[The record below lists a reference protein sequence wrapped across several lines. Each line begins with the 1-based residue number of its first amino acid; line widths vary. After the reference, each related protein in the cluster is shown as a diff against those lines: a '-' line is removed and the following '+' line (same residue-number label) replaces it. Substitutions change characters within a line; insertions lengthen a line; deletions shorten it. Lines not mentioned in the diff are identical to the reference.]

1 MMPVTFPGGAS
12 VPFVFRRRGHDHL
25 FAPEVP
31 EGRHVE
37 GHVGEHHQVLEEGE
51 QGVDCRAERQEVNN
65 EKHHEAQSET
75 LTLTS
80 CFTELVVA
88 SEEVS
93 GRQTAADVKQ
103 EETQL
108 PTL

>member
-1 MMPVTFPGGAS
+1 M
-12 VPFVFRRRGHDHL
+12 
-25 FAPEVP
+25 
-31 EGRHVE
+31 E

-51 QGVDCRAERQEVNN
+51 QGVDCGAERQEVNT
-65 EKHHEAQSET
+65 EKHREAQSEM

-80 CFTELVVA
+80 CFTERVVA

-93 GRQTAADVKQ
+93 SRQTAADVKQ